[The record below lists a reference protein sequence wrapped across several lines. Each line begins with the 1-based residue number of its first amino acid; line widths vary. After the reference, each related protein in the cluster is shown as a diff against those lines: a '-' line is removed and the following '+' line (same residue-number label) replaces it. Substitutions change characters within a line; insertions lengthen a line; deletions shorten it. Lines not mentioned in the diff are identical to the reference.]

1 MFLNTSIIQNIN
13 LHVNRPFSSFKDK
26 EYRTL
31 VFPEDK
37 ITSSR
42 TNLSDKVSDYLIG
55 KEIGKGAYAVVKQA
69 VHKQSGTKLAIKIY
83 EKFKLMDPARKSAV
97 KREIQVLRQLDHPN
111 IVRLYEVIDNP
122 KQVCILIS

>member
-1 MFLNTSIIQNIN
+1 M
-13 LHVNRPFSSFKDK
+13 
-26 EYRTL
+26 